1 MDHGSIYHSFLSSS
15 SSSLSVEIPI
25 VLIILLNIWGGGGIL
40 SHASIK
46 SFLFLQVFLREW
58 AVGVSV
64 PMLSV
69 DYSLAPEARYPR
81 PLEEVLTVYSWVLNN
96 MELLGTTG
104 KKIVL
109 TGEFTYK
116 KS

>member
-1 MDHGSIYHSFLSSS
+1 M
-15 SSSLSVEIPI
+15 
-25 VLIILLNIWGGGGIL
+25 VLIMLLNIWEKNNLG
-40 SHASIK
+40 HASIK
-46 SFLFLQVFLREW
+46 RSLSLQVFLREW

-109 TGEFTYK
+109 TGQFTYEK
-116 KS
+116 GLEIQHSFVIFCDTMTP